1 MHTKDTN
8 HQKTQAIKKQ
18 QQQQKQ
24 QAINF
29 LRLRPKVD
37 AMAAWEQ
44 TAVTMSKGNLWP
56 VS

>member
-8 HQKTQAIKKQ
+8 HQKTQAIKK
-18 QQQQKQ
+18 QQKQ